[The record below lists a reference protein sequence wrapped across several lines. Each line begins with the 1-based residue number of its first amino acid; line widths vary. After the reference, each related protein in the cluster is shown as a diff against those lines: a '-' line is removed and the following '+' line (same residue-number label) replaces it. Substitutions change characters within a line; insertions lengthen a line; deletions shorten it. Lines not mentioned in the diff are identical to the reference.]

1 VESKI
6 SMNEQRYNYNK
17 GITNERKSINI
28 LKVLAYIAIFTSSF
42 DMAFNFK
49 ISGFNFRL
57 TQISMIIL
65 SFFVF
70 SKILGE
76 RKLIKPINIGLLL
89 IYVLLNTV
97 FLYNAIYKKMLSDM
111 NYGYY

>member
-1 VESKI
+1 MESKI

-28 LKVLAYIAIFTSSF
+28 LKVL
-42 DMAFNFK
+42 
-49 ISGFNFRL
+49 
-57 TQISMIIL
+57 
-65 SFFVF
+65 

>member
-1 VESKI
+1 MESKI

-76 RKLIKPINIGLLL
+76 RKLIKPLLL